1 MKHSAKDGIVRSL
14 RNRLLG
20 FFRRY
25 QLSDQ
30 TFLIIVAVIVGFLG
44 GLGSIGFEWMIE
56 IGQHFFFEIVPDLVG
71 NPKWLVI
78 WSLLSG
84 SSHLLFSS

>member
-1 MKHSAKDGIVRSL
+1 MKPLANVGVVRSL

-30 TFLIIVAVIVGFLG
+30 TFLIAVAVIVGFLG
-44 GLGSIGFEWMIE
+44 GLGSIFFEWLIE
-56 IGQHFFFEIVPDLVG
+56 FGQHFFYGVFHFPGL
-71 NPKWLVI
+71 KFVI
-78 WSLLSG
+78 PPRVFFWWS
-84 SSHLLFSS
+84 

>member
-1 MKHSAKDGIVRSL
+1 MKPATKDEIARSL
-14 RNRLLG
+14 RNRLLN

-44 GLGSIGFEWMIE
+44 GLGSIFFEWMIE
-56 IGQHFFFEIVPDLVG
+56 LGEQFFFEIVPHIVG
-71 NPKWLVI
+71 NPKWLI
-78 WSLLSG
+78 FLSG
-84 SSHLLFSS
+84 SPYLLFSG